1 MVDIILSVS
10 HIYLENCFIKYK
22 YNKEQYT
29 GSPDMDRVSKS
40 WDPGI
45 QDIILEQFW
54 HFWKMNSRFVN

>member
-29 GSPDMDRVSKS
+29 GSPDMDRVS
-40 WDPGI
+40 GI

>member
-29 GSPDMDRVSKS
+29 GLPDMDRVFKS
-40 WDPGI
+40 WDHGI
-45 QDIILEQFW
+45 
-54 HFWKMNSRFVN
+54 